1 MSLDELIRHEVA
13 AEQKR
18 LHPNAPPP

>member
-1 MSLDELIRHEVA
+1 MSLDDLIRHEVA

-18 LHPNAPPP
+18 LHPSAKP

>member
-1 MSLDELIRHEVA
+1 MSLDDLIRHEVA

-18 LHPNAPPP
+18 LHSAAKP